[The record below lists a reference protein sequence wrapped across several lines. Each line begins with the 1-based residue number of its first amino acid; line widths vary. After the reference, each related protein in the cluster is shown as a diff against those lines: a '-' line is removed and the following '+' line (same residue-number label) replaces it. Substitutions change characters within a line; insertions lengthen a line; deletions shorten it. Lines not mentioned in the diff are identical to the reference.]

1 MLKDF
6 AGPIATVIAAFTAAG
21 IAWRFGRVQADIA
34 AQQASTAALQAELA
48 NVRLQHDLYDRRY
61 KIYATVKAF
70 LVQITRHGRA
80 ETEWIIKYAVEIGD
94 AAFLLDQA
102 AIDYLEQI

>member
-1 MLKDF
+1 MNGVSAWFSTHYEMLKDF

-48 NVRLQHDLYDRRY
+48 NVRLQHDLYDRRRRSEERRVGKECAGLCRSRWSPY
-61 KIYATVKAF
+61 
-70 LVQITRHGRA
+70 H
-80 ETEWIIKYAVEIGD
+80 
-94 AAFLLDQA
+94 
-102 AIDYLEQI
+102 